1 MKNGPYHSELRA
13 LLSIRNFNSAL
24 ENHYSQMMQIEKN
37 LDELN
42 KNALVIIEAH
52 SSAKLQEE
60 WKEGLKEVNSSLDA
74 INDVLN
80 TAKEKVKNHDK
91 SDSTGLWKQFH
102 LHLNKLKKSIKSQE
116 DLGFEIL
123 PESEKIHW
131 KKDICNF
138 EDTILPLIVSHAK
151 ACEIELQMI
160 EKYTPNEIHKL
171 TEILVAH
178 IPENYSFEEAEKYE
192 DDYMKTFE
200 VFKKE
205 FSQEKNLWDTFLDI
219 LAGGTHQA
227 PSERVMLQ
235 RWIEGER
242 GDLKDNLN
250 SGL

>member
-24 ENHYSQMMQIEKN
+24 EKHYTQMLQIEKN

-52 SSAKLQEE
+52 SSPKLQEE
-60 WKEGLKEVNSSLDA
+60 WKEGLKEVNLSLEG

-80 TAKEKVKNHDK
+80 SAKEKVKNHDR
-91 SDSTGLWKQFH
+91 SDSSELWNQFH
-102 LHLNKLKKSIKSQE
+102 FYLNKLEKTIKKQE
-116 DLGFEIL
+116 DLGFKIL
-123 PESEKIHW
+123 PESQHVHW
-131 KKDICNF
+131 KKDVCNF

-151 ACEIELQMI
+151 ACEIELQMM
-160 EKYTPNEIHKL
+160 EKYTPKEIHKL

-178 IPENYSFEEAEKYE
+178 IPESYSFEEAEKYE
-192 DDYMKTFE
+192 EDYMKTFE
-200 VFKKE
+200 TFKKE
-205 FSQEKNLWDTFLDI
+205 FSEDKNLWDTFLDI

-242 GDLKDNLN
+242 GDLKDNL
-250 SGL
+250 